1 MRSRA
6 VSLPSACWRA
16 MRASPPPS
24 SLSRLRRSSSSRFLF
39 LTVGIG
45 EVFFE
50 RPRHDG
56 DDGLGIGELD
66 EAAVLEAVDDRAGE
80 EFDLAEL
87 GHGGGILKKNLAPPT
102 HGEQPGA
109 GPGRD
114 GTAAA

>member
-16 MRASPPPS
+16 MRTSPPPS

-50 RPRHDG
+50 RPGHDG
-56 DDGLGIGELD
+56 DDGLGVGELD
-66 EAAVLEAVDDRAGE
+66 EAAVLEAIDDRPRE

-87 GHGGGILKKNLAPPT
+87 GHGQRILKQQLPMLT
-102 HGEQPGA
+102 
-109 GPGRD
+109 D
-114 GTAAA
+114 GDHTIETQRSDE

>member
-87 GHGGGILKKNLAPPT
+87 GHGGGGLKKHLSAPT
-102 HGEQPGA
+102 HGGPPGGGQRA
-109 GPGRD
+109 HE
-114 GTAAA
+114 